1 MPADQ
6 LKSTTMNKE
15 NRKLINITMEMS
27 KKEVKKTENLFET
40 LMGKQVELR
49 FKFIQDNANFV
60 KQIDI

>member
-6 LKSTTMNKE
+6 LKSTTMNNE

>member
-1 MPADQ
+1 
-6 LKSTTMNKE
+6 MNKE

-40 LMGKQVELR
+40 LMGKRAELR